1 MRIFSVEDI
10 DMKYGAVFPQLEIGS
25 DSAAVRDYILAVE
38 DMGFDYLLAYDHVVG
53 ANPDRPGGWTGPYTH
68 QSQFHEI
75 LTLFAYAAGITEKI
89 ELVSGIL
96 ILPQRQTA
104 LVAKQTAQIDVLSN
118 GRLRLGV
125 AVGWNQVEMEA
136 LGEKFSNRGKRIEE
150 QIEVLRLLWTQELV
164 QYEGKYHKLDDVGI
178 NPLPVQRPIPI
189 WFGGGADTVIE
200 RMAKLAD
207 GWMPNFRPV
216 EQSHPQVEM
225 LKRCLEENGRS
236 LDDFGIDVRLTA
248 NRQPESEWE
257 GYLQTWREM
266 GATHAAM
273 NTMDAGYTSLD
284 EHLATLKKFKAMV
297 G

>member
-1 MRIFSVEDI
+1 
-10 DMKYGAVFPQLEIGS
+10 MKYGAVFPQLEIGS
-25 DSAAVRDYILAVE
+25 DSAVVRDYILAVE

-53 ANPDRPGGWTGPYTH
+53 ANPDRPGGWMGPYTH
-68 QSQFHEI
+68 KSQFHEI

-125 AVGWNQVEMEA
+125 AVGWNKVEMEA
-136 LGEKFSNRGKRIEE
+136 SGEKFSNRGKRIEE
-150 QIEVLRLLWTQELV
+150 QIEVLRLLWTNELV

-189 WFGGGADTVIE
+189 WFGGGADAVIE

-216 EQSHPQVEM
+216 EQSHPQVDM

-257 GYLQTWREM
+257 SYLQAWREM

-273 NTMDAGYTSLD
+273 NTMDAGYKSLD
-284 EHLATLKKFKAMV
+284 EHLATLRKFKAMV

>member
-1 MRIFSVEDI
+1 
-10 DMKYGAVFPQLEIGS
+10 MKYGAVFPQLEISS
-25 DSAAVRDYILAVE
+25 DAAAVRDYILAVE

-68 QSQFHEI
+68 KSQFHEI

-164 QYEGKYHKLDDVGI
+164 NYEGKYHKLDDVGI

-189 WFGGGADTVIE
+189 WFGGGADAVIE

-273 NTMDAGYTSLD
+273 NTMDAGYKSLD
-284 EHLATLKKFKAMV
+284 EHLATLRKFKAMV